1 MLPIV
6 SYITVLTVA
15 EGVYGNAKEGTSKE
29 GALMIST
36 EVLIST
42 EVASL
47 TVKLPYIPVDPEI
60 VVDPEM
66 NTGCNKG
73 LTYDA
78 VLEKDAET
86 TFSTYEAVLLKEAL
100 TAFRM

>member
-1 MLPIV
+1 
-6 SYITVLTVA
+6 
-15 EGVYGNAKEGTSKE
+15 
-29 GALMIST
+29 MIST

-86 TFSTYEAVLLKEAL
+86 AFSTYEAVLLKEAL
-100 TAFRM
+100 TAFRMQDADWANIMKEAVDAKLEETAFSI